1 MSVPNFTK
9 SCQRGL
15 GAAIDSHGTRKKII
29 IKPPITIGSLRDGG
43 ILNIAASSNEVAKP
57 SYDPENILN
66 ILRTGFG
73 THAASLVRI
82 HQRFAELRPNFL
94 FDGLTAHF
102 DWL

>member
-1 MSVPNFTK
+1 MSVPNFTTLYHTV
-9 SCQRGL
+9 L
-15 GAAIDSHGTRKKII
+15 GAAIDSKR
-29 IKPPITIGSLRDGG
+29 RRCV
-43 ILNIAASSNEVAKP
+43 NIAASSNEVAKP

-73 THAASLVRI
+73 VPIPSLVRI
-82 HQRFAELRPNFL
+82 HQRFAELQPNFL

>member
-1 MSVPNFTK
+1 MVKRKKGLFLMSVPNFTTL
-9 SCQRGL
+9 SHTVL
-15 GAAIDSHGTRKKII
+15 GAAIDSKR
-29 IKPPITIGSLRDGG
+29 RRCV
-43 ILNIAASSNEVAKP
+43 NIAASSNEVAKQ
-57 SYDPENILN
+57 SYDPENLLG
-66 ILRTGFG
+66 ILRTVFG